1 MNSKVI
7 ITIICILV
15 LIIGI
20 IFCIKIFSKDKTTT
34 NTQKEENSTIN
45 DVTTNTNN
53 TNITNTS
60 NTAVIYFSATGNTKK
75 IAEYIKNTTNGDLLE
90 IIPKEKYTDED
101 LAYNYDCRA
110 NREQQDNNA
119 RPEISNNIDTSKYDT
134 IFLGYPIWWSDVP
147 KIMLSFID
155 TNKLDGKNVILFC
168 TSGSTDITQSENKL
182 KSYNTNLNILGGK
195 RFSSSTN
202 QEEINTWIKE
212 IKL

>member
-1 MNSKVI
+1 MNNKI
-7 ITIICILV
+7 IIIIICLLIVV
-15 LIIGI
+15 LGI
-20 IFCIKIFSKDKTTT
+20 VGCVKMLNKGETTT
-34 NTQKEENSTIN
+34 NEKNNTVN
-45 DVTTNTNN
+45 DIITNTNN
-53 TNITNTS
+53 TNISNTS
-60 NTAVIYFSATGNTKK
+60 NTAIIYFSATGNTKK

-168 TSGSTDITQSENKL
+168 TSGSTDITQSENTL
-182 KSYNTNLNILGGK
+182 KSYNTKLNILAGK
-195 RFSSSTN
+195 RFSSSTS
-202 QEEINTWIKE
+202 QDEVNTWIKE